1 MRPAVHETELGRWDP
16 LSPSEVAE
24 LFGGC
29 AAPWWIAGGHAIDA
43 FVDQTKRREHGD
55 IDIGILARDQ
65 AVLRL
70 HLADWDLHC
79 ADPPGSLRPWR
90 PGEILEEPV
99 HDVWAR
105 ERPGQPWRVQV
116 LLNPAAD
123 GTWIYRRD
131 TRIRRDLSE
140 LVWWSVGIP
149 YMSPEV
155 QLLFK
160 SKAVLPKDERDFTD
174 SLPLLSPSQRDWLR
188 EKLQLT
194 QPTHAWLR
202 QL

>member
-1 MRPAVHETELGRWDP
+1 MHETELGPWGP
-16 LSPSEVAE
+16 LSPSEVAV

-29 AAPWWIAGGHAIDA
+29 SAPWWIAGGHAIDA
-43 FVDQTKRREHGD
+43 FVGQTNRREHSD
-55 IDIGILARDQ
+55 TDVGILARDQ
-65 AVLRL
+65 AALRV

-90 PGEILEEPV
+90 PGETLEEPV

-116 LLNPAAD
+116 LLNPGAD
-123 GTWIYRRD
+123 DTWIYRRD
-131 TRIRRDLSE
+131 TRVRRDLSE
-140 LVWWSVGIP
+140 LVWWSVSIP
-149 YMSPEV
+149 YMAPEV

-160 SKAVLPKDERDFTD
+160 SKAVRPKDERDFTD

-194 QPTHAWLR
+194 QPTAAWLR